1 MAQPPIN
8 IALIIC
14 STRSPRVGPSVS
26 SWVASTINSVLPQY
40 PNTTLTV
47 LDLADHPLPISPGD
61 AVIPGHQPVPLA
73 ENCYGNAAV
82 NAWSR
87 AVRQHQGFIFVTPQ
101 YNWSFPAAVKCA
113 IDHLFHE
120 WVGKPA
126 MIVSYGTRGG
136 GRANAQLR
144 QVCLGTRM
152 DPWEGKV
159 ELAIGREG
167 LDEGVLQEGVV
178 DAWEGGEKRAEV
190 VRVWGEMIKLLGG
203 KGEKGEV

>member
-1 MAQPPIN
+1 MAEPQIK

-26 SWVASTINSVLPQY
+26 SWVTSVINSALPQF

-47 LDLADHPLPISPGD
+47 LDLADHSLPISPQD
-61 AVIPGHQPVPLA
+61 SVIAGHQPLPLA
-73 ENCYGNAAV
+73 ENAYSDAAV
-82 NAWSR
+82 NTWSLE
-87 AVRQHQGFIFVTPQ
+87 VRKYQGYVFVTPQ
-101 YNWSFPAAVKCA
+101 YNWSFPATVKCA

-136 GRANAQLR
+136 GKANAQLR
-144 QVCLGTRM
+144 QVLCGLRM
-152 DPWEGKV
+152 HAWEGKV

-167 LDEGVLQEGVV
+167 LDGGVLDEKVLA
-178 DAWEGGEKRAEV
+178 AWEGGEKREEV
-190 VRVWGEMIKLLGG
+190 VARWGELVELLSG
-203 KGEKGEV
+203 KGGI